1 MLKTPVTV
9 FLPRDG
15 GAYPSG
21 FVPLVTYGKQYE
33 RTKAGKERKPVKLL
47 YSNGN
52 QCVLTARHVARALT
66 AADTLCFRCSYD
78 LLL

>member
-1 MLKTPVTV
+1 MLKTPITV

-15 GAYPSG
+15 GIG
-21 FVPLVTYGKQYE
+21 QVPLVTYGKQFE
-33 RTKAGKERKPVKLL
+33 KTKSGKLRKPVKLL

-52 QCVLTARHVARALT
+52 QCVSRRRFRRACSALT
-66 AADTLCFRCSYD
+66 RASARSYD